1 MVVPRILP
9 KETTMTNFL
18 RSTFILAAL
27 VATPVIAQSAPA
39 TNKVIVRTAD
49 LDLTTAS
56 GQRLL
61 ERRLTAAID
70 DACGA
75 ASRVDLAGSNDVRR
89 CREEVRGRITA
100 DRSRLIATASRPT
113 SIVLAAR

>member
-1 MVVPRILP
+1 
-9 KETTMTNFL
+9 MTNVL
-18 RSTFILAAL
+18 RASLILAAL
-27 VATPVIAQSAPA
+27 VATPVMAQSAPA
-39 TNKVIVRTAD
+39 TNQVIVRTAD
-49 LDLTTAS
+49 LDLTSAS

-61 ERRLTAAID
+61 ERRLAIAVD

-89 CREEVRGRITA
+89 CREEVHERIAA
-100 DRSRLIATASRPT
+100 DRSRLIGTASRST